1 MAAIHAATNGDRPL
15 GVLLL
20 SGARHQDAFAEV
32 MARQPGLRLVAVAD
46 EPDIPAWVR
55 DENHRL
61 AERWGLPFTED
72 VDAALARPDVDLVS
86 ICSLYSRHGPLTVR
100 ALNAGKH
107 VFLDKQPMAMSADE
121 AAAVRAAVH
130 AATANGQQLT
140 YANHAVNPTV
150 RAAKRAIEQ
159 GEIGETRAVFVSAI
173 VSYGP
178 GEEVSSDPNDKWVR
192 GLDPKWWNGGEM
204 IHHGGYAI
212 GVARYLMG
220 SEITSVYAVMAG
232 HFNRIHRENGS
243 EDLVTVSLGFANGG
257 VGTLVISRTPNESHP
272 SYADEFANVVG
283 TRGALSADWEKPSF
297 LLCESAAGL
306 SRRELY
312 GRADTGT
319 IAILDLLRAVR
330 SDAEPVQGGLDGLAE
345 TAALWAAYQSARE
358 GRAVSLDGSEAP

>member
-1 MAAIHAATNGDRPL
+1 MAGNQTATDADRPL

-32 MARQPGLRLVAVAD
+32 MSRQPGLRLVAVAD
-46 EPDIPAWVR
+46 EPDIPDWVR

-61 AERWGLPFTED
+61 AEHWGLPYTED
-72 VDAALARPDVDLVS
+72 LDAALARPDVDLVS
-86 ICSLYSRHGPLTVR
+86 VCSLYARHGPLTVR
-100 ALNAGKH
+100 VLNAGKH
-107 VFLDKQPMAMSADE
+107 VFLDKQPMAMSTDE
-121 AAAVRAAVH
+121 ATAVRTAVR
-130 AATANGQQLT
+130 AATANGQKLT
-140 YANHAVNPTV
+140 YANHSVNPTV
-150 RAAKRAIEQ
+150 QAAKRAIEQ
-159 GEIGETRAVFVSAI
+159 GEIGQTRAVFVSAI
-173 VSYGP
+173 VTYGP
-178 GEEVSSDPNDKWVR
+178 GEDVSPDPSDKWVR

-257 VGTLVISRTPNESHP
+257 VGTLVISRTPNDSHP

-319 IAILDLLRAVR
+319 IAILDLLHAVR
-330 SDAEPVQGGLDGLAE
+330 SGGEPAQGGLDGLAE
-345 TAALWAAYQSARE
+345 TAALLAAYQSANS
-358 GRAVSLDGSEAP
+358 GTVVSLDGAAA